1 MIRLFLLNNF
11 YVLGDV
17 LMKALKT
24 AIFAATMMSG
34 ATAMAAE
41 VSGNV
46 AIGSDYFFR
55 GFDQSLG
62 EALSGGFDVGFEN
75 GLYAGVWGSSVD
87 DFTSTGGLELDYY
100 AGYGGSFSDAVSYD
114 IGYIMYGYPNDTQWD
129 FEEVYGSIS
138 VSDFTVGFATS
149 SDWYGSSGD
158 YDYFYG
164 DYGMAL
170 NEDFSLGFHYGATRA
185 DAGDYEDYSVSLSTE
200 AVGLGFDLSWI
211 STSESGTAYYA
222 DNEFVLT
229 ISKSL

>member
-1 MIRLFLLNNF
+1 
-11 YVLGDV
+11 
-17 LMKALKT
+17 MKALKT

-55 GFDQSLG
+55 GIDQAGG

-75 GLYAGVWGSSVD
+75 GFYVGTWASSVD
-87 DFTSTGGLELDYY
+87 FSGGLELDYY
-100 AGYGGSFSDAVSYD
+100 AGYGGSFSDSVSYD
-114 IGYIMYGYPNDTQWD
+114 IGYIMYGYPNDTQYD

-138 VSDFTVGFATS
+138 FSDFTLGFATS

-170 NEDFSLGFHYGATRA
+170 SEDFSLGLHYGATRA
-185 DAGDYEDYSVSLSTE
+185 DAGDYEDYSLSLSTE

-211 STSESGTAYYA
+211 STSESGTEYFA

>member
-1 MIRLFLLNNF
+1 
-11 YVLGDV
+11 
-17 LMKALKT
+17 MKVLKT

-55 GFDQSLG
+55 GIDQAGG

-75 GLYAGVWGSSVD
+75 GFYVGTWASSI
-87 DFTSTGGLELDYY
+87 DFSGGLELDYY
-100 AGYGGSFSDAVSYD
+100 AGYGGSFSETVSYD
-114 IGYIMYGYPNDTQWD
+114 IGYLFYGYPQGDSSEE
-129 FEEVYGSIS
+129 FEEIYGS
-138 VSDFTVGFATS
+138 VSFADATVGFAI
-149 SDWYGSSGD
+149 SDDYYASTGSST
-158 YDYFYG
+158 YVYL

-170 NEDFSLGFHYGATRA
+170 GEDFSLGFHYGTMSA
-185 DAGDYEDYSVSLSTE
+185 DLDANEADDYSISLSTE
-200 AVGLGFDLSWI
+200 AAGLGFDLSWI
-211 STSESGTAYYA
+211 DSSETGALFA